1 MPDKIYHSKK
11 LNLRY
16 KIKQNNVGQNIV
28 VFEDDVNYSQYEMN
42 KLKNLSDCVIIKVHS
57 LKKIFKGVIV

>member
-1 MPDKIYHSKK
+1 MQDKIYHSKK

-42 KLKNLSDCVIIKVHS
+42 KLKNLSDCAIINVH
-57 LKKIFKGVIV
+57 KIKNIFKGVIV